1 MTTGAFGEVA
11 SDDKFTSSNPN
22 LQQRKSYDTSDIP
35 RLCTILNSQASLDEG
50 LLEAVTGF
58 RKILSVEKNPPVKEV
73 IDTKI
78 LSKIVQL
85 LGHSDVKIQFEAAWA
100 LTNVASTEYTRL
112 VVENGALP
120 YLVRL
125 LMSHSPDV
133 REQSA
138 WCLGN
143 IAGDATDLRDLVL
156 GAGAMQPM

>member
-1 MTTGAFGEVA
+1 MTTGAFGEVP
-11 SDDKFTSSNPN
+11 SEDQFTSSNPN
-22 LQQRKSYDTSDIP
+22 LQQRKTYDVSDIP
-35 RLCTILNSQASLDEG
+35 RLCAIINNQASTDEG
-50 LLEAVTGF
+50 ILEAVTGF
-58 RKILSVEKNPPVKEV
+58 RKILSVEKNPPVKEI

-78 LSKIVQL
+78 LPKIVQL
-85 LGHSDVKIQFEAAWA
+85 LGHSDVKIQFEASWA
-100 LTNVASTEYTRL
+100 LTNVASTEYTRS

-120 YLVRL
+120 YLVQL
-125 LMSHSPDV
+125 LMSHNPDV